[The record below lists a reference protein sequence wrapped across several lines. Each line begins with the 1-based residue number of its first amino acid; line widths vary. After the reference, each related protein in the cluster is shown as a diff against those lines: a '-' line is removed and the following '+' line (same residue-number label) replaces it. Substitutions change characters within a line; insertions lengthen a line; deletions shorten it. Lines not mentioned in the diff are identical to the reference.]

1 MNSSAVIIANVS
13 GQSAGFR
20 YNALSNWEN
29 HPTFNAIDKIASV
42 SLLSSS
48 IPITY
53 PSIHPW
59 FNNNIIRVRH
69 FVAGVPQTPVDIDL
83 YTGMPK
89 IISGPTLASVF
100 QTKLN
105 QTYAPLGMNFVVA
118 YDAVYQNIG
127 ITQTVAGFQFS
138 FPIPAF
144 TTRAQEVAYTKVL
157 NSLGLSW
164 LAVDIAATAAFD
176 ATGVGK
182 DNAPVPAST
191 TLNTCPIDLIPIKYI
206 QLNISEIPG
215 NSTSSTSSNIAC
227 FQIPV
232 SSPYGFYNVAN
243 EKETFVGEIGTNPE
257 CAKFGNSRITL
268 TTTDGE
274 LIPFQGGVVNFVL
287 QIKTHRY
294 SSNKRSRVET
304 Q

>member
-1 MNSSAVIIANVS
+1 MNNSAVIIANIS

-20 YNALSNWEN
+20 YDALASWDNN
-29 HPTFNAIDKIASV
+29 PQYNAIDKIGSI

-53 PSIHPW
+53 PSVHPW
-59 FNNNIIRVRH
+59 FNNHILRVRH
-69 FVAGVPQTPVDIDL
+69 FVAGVPQPHVDIDL
-83 YTGMPK
+83 YTSLPR
-89 IISGPTLASVF
+89 IINGPTLASVL

-105 QTYAPLGMNFVVA
+105 QTYSSQGLNFVVA
-118 YDAVYQNIG
+118 YDPVYQNLT

-138 FPIPAF
+138 FPIPSF
-144 TTRAQEVAYTKVL
+144 TSRSREVTYTKVL
-157 NSLGLSW
+157 NTLGLSW
-164 LAVDIAATAAFD
+164 LAVDTAATAAFD

-182 DNAPVPAST
+182 DTNPVPAST
-191 TLNTCPIDLIPIKYI
+191 PLVTCPIDLIPIKYI

-232 SSPYGFYNVAN
+232 TVSYGFYNVVS
-243 EKETFVGEIGTNPE
+243 EKQSFRNEIGTNPE
-257 CAKFGNSRITL
+257 CAKFGHSHITL

-274 LIPFQGGVVNFVL
+274 LIPFQGGVVNFVV
-287 QIKTHRY
+287 QIKTHKY
-294 SSNKRSRVET
+294 HSNKRNRDE
-304 Q
+304 

>member
-1 MNSSAVIIANVS
+1 MNNSAIIIANIS

-20 YNALSNWEN
+20 YDALSSWEN
-29 HPTFNAIDKIASV
+29 DSRYNAIDKIASM

-59 FNNNIIRVRH
+59 FNNHILRVRH
-69 FVAGVPQTPVDIDL
+69 FIGGVSQPHKDIDL
-83 YTGMPK
+83 YTGLPK
-89 IISGPTLASVF
+89 IINGPTLASVF

-105 QTYAPLGMNFVVA
+105 QTYTSLGLNFVVA
-118 YDAVYQNIG
+118 YDPVYQNLS
-127 ITQTVAGFQFS
+127 ITQTNAGFQFS

-144 TTRAQEVAYTKVL
+144 TRRSKEVAYTKVL
-157 NSLGLSW
+157 NTLGLSW
-164 LAVDIAATAAFD
+164 LAVDTAATAAFA
-176 ATGVGK
+176 ATDVGK
-182 DNAPVPAST
+182 DASPVPAST
-191 TLNTCPIDLIPIKYI
+191 ALLTCPIDLIPIKYI

-215 NSTSSTSSNIAC
+215 TCTSSTSSNIAC

-232 SSPYGFYNVAN
+232 YVPYGFQNVTSEN
-243 EKETFVGEIGTNPE
+243 ETFVNEIGTNPE
-257 CAKFGNSRITL
+257 CARFGNSHITL

-274 LIPFQGGVVNFVL
+274 LIPFHGGVVNFVV
-287 QIKTHRY
+287 QIKTHKY
-294 SSNKRSRVET
+294 SSNKRSRNE